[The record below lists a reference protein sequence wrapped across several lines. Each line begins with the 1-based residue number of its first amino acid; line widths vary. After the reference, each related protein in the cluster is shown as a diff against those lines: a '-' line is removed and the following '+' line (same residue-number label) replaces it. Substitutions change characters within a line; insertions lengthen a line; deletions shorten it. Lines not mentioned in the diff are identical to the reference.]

1 MDLDRRYVRDADFV
15 FRRISDEVILLPIR
29 RNLGDLESIYSLND
43 VGARIWELLDGRRSL
58 ADIRDALLGEFDAS
72 PDAVEVD
79 LLEFIGTLQS
89 IGAVGTAG

>member
-29 RNLGDLESIYSLND
+29 RNLGDLESIFSLNE
-43 VGARIWELLDGRRSL
+43 VGARIWDLLDGQRSL
-58 ADIRDALLGEFDAS
+58 AEIRDTLLAEFDAS
-72 PDAVEVD
+72 ADAVEAD
-79 LLEFIGTLQS
+79 LAEFMASLES